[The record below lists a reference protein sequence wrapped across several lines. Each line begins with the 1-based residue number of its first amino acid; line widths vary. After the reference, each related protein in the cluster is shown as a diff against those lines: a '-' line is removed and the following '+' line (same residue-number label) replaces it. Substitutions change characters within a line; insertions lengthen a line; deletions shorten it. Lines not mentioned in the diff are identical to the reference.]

1 VTNSQF
7 HHGKPVA
14 ALIALMLAAL
24 AATGCT
30 SQYRDYSAFI
40 HHPRPVVTSQAYH
53 LAPPD
58 QVVINSH
65 RVQEIDG
72 VHDIIRPDGKITLP
86 LLGDVFV
93 AGLTPKKAAAILT
106 KKAEKY
112 YSDVHVT
119 VRVVHFASQK
129 IYVFGQ
135 VNAPGPYP
143 YDGANTVLGT
153 LAEAQ
158 PTQLADPAHVVVLRP
173 SANGKLRKRMTV
185 DLNKMVKNG
194 DTSLD
199 AVLNQGDI
207 IYVPANPL
215 ASVGLAL
222 RQLLLPIQPAVQ
234 TGRGPAEIG
243 RNATGTA
250 PYGPKQWR

>member
-1 VTNSQF
+1 MTNSQF

-86 LLGDVFV
+86 LLGDVFDF
-93 AGLTPKKAAAILT
+93 AWKANRRNITLLYRYHGLEP
-106 KKAEKY
+106 
-112 YSDVHVT
+112 
-119 VRVVHFASQK
+119 
-129 IYVFGQ
+129 
-135 VNAPGPYP
+135 
-143 YDGANTVLGT
+143 
-153 LAEAQ
+153 
-158 PTQLADPAHVVVLRP
+158 LR
-173 SANGKLRKRMTV
+173 
-185 DLNKMVKNG
+185 
-194 DTSLD
+194 
-199 AVLNQGDI
+199 
-207 IYVPANPL
+207 
-215 ASVGLAL
+215 
-222 RQLLLPIQPAVQ
+222 
-234 TGRGPAEIG
+234 
-243 RNATGTA
+243 
-250 PYGPKQWR
+250 